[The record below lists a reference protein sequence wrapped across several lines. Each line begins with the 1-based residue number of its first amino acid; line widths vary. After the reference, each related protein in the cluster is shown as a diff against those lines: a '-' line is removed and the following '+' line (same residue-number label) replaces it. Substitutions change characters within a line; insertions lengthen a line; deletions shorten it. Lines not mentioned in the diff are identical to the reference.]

1 MSLPNNTPLTEAE
14 IVRFVE
20 LLRKPRRSN
29 SLTSAESTEFD
40 ELARRSKIPVIYP
53 NMPPWI
59 IIPITHQEQFIAGDP
74 GVGGPVV

>member
-1 MSLPNNTPLTEAE
+1 MSLPNNTPLSDAE
-14 IVRFVE
+14 LVRLVD
-20 LLRKPRRSN
+20 LMRKPRRSN
-29 SLTSAESTEFD
+29 GLTAEESQEFD